1 MIKLCLCCTF
11 AARTQRYHSQA
22 APSAKFSLGSVSI
35 ILPMASLAR
44 GAGVSPGAEQDGMLN
59 HGKQHS
65 ATGTERSPSLPR
77 RYASLH
83 KFVVV
88 AF

>member
-1 MIKLCLCCTF
+1 
-11 AARTQRYHSQA
+11 
-22 APSAKFSLGSVSI
+22 
-35 ILPMASLAR
+35 MASLAR